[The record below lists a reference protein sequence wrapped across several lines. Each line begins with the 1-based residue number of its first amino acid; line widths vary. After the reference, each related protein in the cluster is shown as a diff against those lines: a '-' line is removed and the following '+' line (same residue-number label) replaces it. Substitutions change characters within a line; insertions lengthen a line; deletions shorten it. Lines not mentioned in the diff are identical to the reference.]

1 MSLKTTLNNRLFIT
15 TIALLIG
22 LAVGVSYDKQFGELS
37 RIPHSTQDS
46 STQDSSNQHSAAMH
60 NPSQNQSAATNE
72 QSSASNE
79 QTTNE
84 PLYWVAPM
92 DDNYRRDKPGKS
104 PMGMDLVP
112 VYAQAKRNA
121 EEGVVKINPSV
132 VNNLG
137 VRTAKVSYA
146 RLDNQIN
153 TVGVITYNEDKLS
166 HIHPRIAGWI
176 EKLYIK
182 ATGDLVEKGQP
193 LYELYSPELVNAQE
207 EYLLTLAANDKRLI
221 AASENR
227 LKALHI
233 PQEVLNEIK
242 STKQVKQH
250 VMFTAP
256 QSGFVKDLN
265 IREGFYVELGT
276 KLFSIGDLSQ
286 VWVEAEVF
294 ERQYRKIHQGDKVS
308 MNLDYL
314 PEHVWQGEVDYI
326 YPILDAET
334 RTVRVRLRFQNPDLS
349 LKPNMF
355 AQVTI
360 HDSNDQQQL
369 LIPKEAL
376 IRTGKQDRV
385 VLALNE
391 GEFKSITV
399 KIGNQDAE
407 HIEVLSG
414 LNEGDKI
421 VVSAQFLIDSES
433 SKTSDFLRM
442 SAIDSVSEPANEKKV
457 WTQARIEKVMLNH
470 RMVTMTHQAIDEWD
484 WPEMTMD
491 FIVSENVD
499 ISQLE
504 NGLSLHVEISQ
515 RENGENIL
523 SNIHIM
529 AGMGDMESMDEM
541 EDMND
546 SDDTSSSARVNG
558 VVNSIDKAAKQV
570 NISRGPIEKWGREA
584 ATMDFVVS
592 PLLSIDAFKKEQ
604 SIDFTFAIIDGE
616 FIITTL
622 HNREGK

>member
-1 MSLKTTLNNRLFIT
+1 MSLKTMVRNKLFIT
-15 TIALLIG
+15 TIALLVG
-22 LAVGVSYDKQFGELS
+22 LAVGVSYDKLLGELS
-37 RIPHSTQDS
+37 NSHHSSQNSPTLHS
-46 STQDSSNQHSAAMH
+46 SAQHSLG
-60 NPSQNQSAATNE
+60 QNQSATTNE
-72 QSSASNE
+72 QSSASKE
-79 QTTNE
+79 QTTTE

-112 VYAQAKRNA
+112 VYAETGGNSG
-121 EEGVVKINPSV
+121 EGVVKINPSV

-137 VRTAKVSYA
+137 VRTATVSYA

-153 TVGVITYNEDKLS
+153 TVGFITYNEDKLS

-207 EYLLTLAANDKRLI
+207 EYLLTLAAKDKRLI

-326 YPILDAET
+326 YPILDATT
-334 RTVRVRLRFQNPDLS
+334 RTVRVRLRFENPDLS

-360 HDSNDQQQL
+360 HDSNVQQQL

-385 VLALNE
+385 VLALNH
-391 GEFKSITV
+391 GEFKSISV
-399 KIGNQDAE
+399 KVGNQDAD
-407 HIEVLSG
+407 HIEILSG

-442 SAIDSVSEPANEKKV
+442 AAIEQESEATHERKV
-457 WTQARIEKVMLNH
+457 WVQAKIENVMLSH

-491 FIVSENVD
+491 FIVGDNVD

-504 NGLSLHVEISQ
+504 NGLSLHVELSQ
-515 RENGENIL
+515 GENGENIL

-529 AGMGDMESMDEM
+529 ADMDDMEGMNGAVETASIDETAA
-541 EDMND
+541 N
-546 SDDTSSSARVNG
+546 SARVQG
-558 VVNSIDKAAKQV
+558 VVNSIDKATQQV

-584 ATMDFVVS
+584 ATMDFAIS
-592 PLLSIDAFKKEQ
+592 PLLTLDDFTIEQ
-604 SIDFTFAIIDGE
+604 SLDFTFTIADGE

-622 HNREGK
+622 HDSEGK

>member
-1 MSLKTTLNNRLFIT
+1 MSFKTIVSNTLFIT
-15 TIALLIG
+15 TIALLFG
-22 LAVGVSYDKQFGELS
+22 LAIGINFDKLFGEFSLQKK
-37 RIPHSTQDS
+37 TM
-46 STQDSSNQHSAAMH
+46 QHSSAD
-60 NPSQNQSAATNE
+60 NQTASKHELASNVNE
-72 QSSASNE
+72 QE
-79 QTTNE
+79 TNE

-92 DDNYRRDKPGKS
+92 DDNYRRSGPGKS

-112 VYAQAKRNA
+112 VYAEQGGKS
-121 EEGVVKINPSV
+121 EEGMVKINPSV

-137 VRTAKVSYA
+137 VRTAKVRYA
-146 RLDNQIN
+146 ALDNQID
-153 TVGVITYNEDKLS
+153 TVGFITYNEDKLS

-233 PQEVLNEIK
+233 PQQVLNEIK

-256 QSGFVKDLN
+256 QSGFIKDLN

-326 YPILDAET
+326 YPILDAAT

-360 HDSNDQQQL
+360 HDSNEQQQL

-385 VLALNE
+385 VLALND
-391 GEFKSITV
+391 GKFKSISV
-399 KIGNQDAE
+399 KVGNQDAE

-414 LNEGDKI
+414 LKEGDNI
-421 VVSAQFLIDSES
+421 VISAQFLLDSES

-442 SAIDSVSEPANEKKV
+442 AAIDQKNESVHEKKV
-457 WTQARIEKVMLNH
+457 WTQAKIEKVMLSQ

-491 FIVSENVD
+491 FIVSDTVD
-499 ISQLE
+499 IRQLE
-504 NGLSLHVEISQ
+504 NGLSLHVELSQ
-515 RENGENIL
+515 GEKGEHIL

-529 AGMGDMESMDEM
+529 ADMEQ
-541 EDMND
+541 MNGVN
-546 SDDTSSSARVNG
+546 DTSTMNGQAASSARVTG
-558 VVNSIDKAAKQV
+558 VVNSIDKTAKLV

-584 ATMDFVVS
+584 ATMDFSVS
-592 PLLSIDAFKKEQ
+592 SLISIDAFK
-604 SIDFTFAIIDGE
+604 IDQHVEFTFSIIDGE
-616 FIITTL
+616 FIITAL
-622 HNREGK
+622 HDSEGK